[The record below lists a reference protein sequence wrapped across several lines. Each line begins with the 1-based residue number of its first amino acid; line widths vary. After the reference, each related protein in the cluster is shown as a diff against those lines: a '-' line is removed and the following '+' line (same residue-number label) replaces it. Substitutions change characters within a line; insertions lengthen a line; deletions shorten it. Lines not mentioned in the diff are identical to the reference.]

1 MSRRAPCWIWLT
13 LCAAGC
19 GLAPEH
25 PVDSEV
31 LAYRDSRDEVLQ
43 LETEL
48 ASDDFEAR
56 WRLASA
62 CLDLVDQPGSPADD
76 QLDWAKR
83 ALHHADKLIA
93 LDPDRVEGHY
103 YRAIAL
109 GRILE
114 RSPLA
119 PESKISELEAE
130 GVRARELD
138 PAFGCAGPLR
148 LLGLL
153 YLKAPPWPL
162 GPELAGEEDVI
173 TALFEEGLRYHPECP
188 ALRADFAEALTELDR
203 PEEALVQARRAQQL
217 LAAGKVS
224 PRLAD
229 WEIAKLSR
237 KIRALLEAL
246 EG

>member
-1 MSRRAPCWIWLT
+1 MT
-13 LCAAGC
+13 TQ
-19 GLAPEH
+19 H
-25 PVDSEV
+25 PVDSDV
-31 LAYRDSRDEVLQ
+31 LAYRDNRDEVLV

-48 ASDDFEAR
+48 SSDDFEGR
-56 WRLASA
+56 WHLASA
-62 CLDLVDQPGSPADD
+62 CLDLVDRPGSPEDA

-83 ALHHADKLIA
+83 ALYHADKAIA
-93 LDPDRVEGHY
+93 LDPQRAEGHY

-119 PESKISELEAE
+119 PESKISELEAA

-138 PAFGCAGPLR
+138 PGFGCSGPLR

-173 TALFEEGLRYHPECP
+173 DELFQEGLALSPECP
-188 ALRADFAEALTELDR
+188 AVRADYAEFLVDMGRTEDAL
-203 PEEALVQARRAQQL
+203 EECLVARRL
-217 LAAGKVS
+217 LAEGKVS
-224 PRLAD
+224 ERLQD
-229 WEIAKLSR
+229 WEIERLAAK
-237 KIRALLEAL
+237 IDGLLKSL
-246 EG
+246 NG